1 MCKTRGLEWKMMTR
15 MEIIVFGALGLKV
28 FSCPIN
34 CLWSK
39 ARDLE
44 VSKAY
49 FLICLFAIVN
59 KTTF

>member
-49 FLICLFAIVN
+49 SNVC
-59 KTTF
+59 